1 MTNQLLQ
8 SNQQE
13 RLTQQSKE
21 RQLADTQESLQKDL
35 NESKRQLARAAEE
48 QNDMRQRMSLQ
59 TLEL

>member
-59 TLEL
+59 TL